1 MQSPE
6 SAAQADTFEV
16 RRAHWAAAGQAADER
31 LQRQA
36 IAAAV
41 LLGCAFLTVLAV
53 MLYVG

>member
-16 RRAHWAAAGQAADER
+16 RRARWAAAGDAADER
-31 LQRQA
+31 LHRQA
-36 IAAAV
+36 VVAAV
-41 LLGCAFLTVLAV
+41 LLACAFFTALAV